1 MWKIAAICLL
11 SVASACHA
19 ERPVALVNDAPTLA
33 ILGEDGVICGAVA
46 VAPTLAITANHCAPE
61 REVAFVTASRTG
73 EPDRT
78 ARGTVISRDVSS
90 DLALI
95 SSDGLVPAE
104 LAPATI
110 DYEHAT
116 TVVSHIPS
124 PWSVTTL
131 RPVDE
136 RDGFVQTPRLESGM
150 PGSGLWD
157 DGGRLVGIAVGNDQK
172 LGYFAGRERLQHLIQ
187 GLPEAASLSGAAAP
201 PALWGDPNLRVDD
214 LLARAKARREHIEA
228 ELGRLA
234 PER

>member
-1 MWKIAAICLL
+1 MWKIAAICLF
-11 SVASACHA
+11 SAAPACHA
-19 ERPVALVNDAPTLA
+19 ERPAPLVNDAPTLA
-33 ILGEDGVICGAVA
+33 ILGDDGVICGAVA
-46 VAPTLAITANHCAPE
+46 VAPTLAITANHCVPE
-61 REVAFVTASRTG
+61 REVAFVTASRSG

-78 ARGTVISRDVSS
+78 AHGTVISRDAAS

-104 LAPATI
+104 LAPPVI

-150 PGSGLWD
+150 SGSGLWD

-172 LGYFAGRERLQHLIQ
+172 LGYFAGRERLQHLMQ
-187 GLPEAASLSGAAAP
+187 GLPAAAAVSDATGP
-201 PALWGDPNLRVDD
+201 AALWGDPNLRVDD
-214 LLARAKARREHIEA
+214 LLARAKARRDHIEA
-228 ELGRLA
+228 GLGRLA
-234 PER
+234 HER